1 MKPILVT
8 GATGTTGS
16 ATLQYLKVKGANV
29 RAMTRDRAH
38 AAGFETRGIPAV
50 VADFGDPAALAKALE
65 GIEKAFL
72 VHPPSPEISQH
83 EKAFIHAA
91 KKAGVKKIVK
101 VSIIGAD
108 PHGALHLARWHAE
121 VESCLKSSGLAY
133 TILRP
138 HSFLQNLLANVATI
152 QHEGAIYSD
161 NGDAKI
167 PLIDA
172 RDIGAVAAAALTEE
186 GHDGKV
192 YHLTGPAAVSF
203 REVAQAVGKAIG
215 KEIQYVDV
223 PDEAA
228 KRGMMEAGF
237 PEWLADDLVALN
249 QLGRQLGVQQPTSDV
264 DEVLGR
270 PAHSLADFARDYA
283 RAFEMEAVG

>member
-16 ATLQYLKVKGANV
+16 ATLQYLKAQGAKV

-38 AAGFETRGIPAV
+38 AADFEARGIPAV
-50 VADFGDPAALAKALE
+50 VADFGDPATLAKALE
-65 GIEKAFL
+65 GVEKAFL
-72 VHPPSPEISQH
+72 VHPPSPEIPQH

-121 VESCLKSSGLAY
+121 VEACLKGSGLAY

-138 HSFLQNLLANVATI
+138 HSFLQNLLANVPAI
-152 QHEGAIYSD
+152 QNEGAIYSD

-172 RDIGAVAAAALTEE
+172 RDVGAVAAAALIEE
-186 GHDGKV
+186 GHDGKI
-192 YHLTGPAAVSF
+192 YYLTGPAAVSF
-203 REVAQAVGKAIG
+203 QDVAQAIGKAIE
-215 KEIQYVDV
+215 KEIHYVNV
-223 PDEAA
+223 PDDAA
-228 KRGMMEAGF
+228 KKGMMGAGF
-237 PEWLADDLVALN
+237 PEWLADDLVTLN
-249 QLGRQLGVQQPTSDV
+249 QWGRKLGVQQPTADV
-264 DEVLGR
+264 DQVLGR
-270 PAHSLADFARDYA
+270 PAHSLREFARDYA
-283 RAFEMEAVG
+283 GAFMEEVVG